1 MLVLFSVYSGCVDM
15 YGSAFTVNTYTKGV
29 RKGEG
34 PARCRSKGKWERSL
48 ARATHVPIQ
57 VRTIVLA
64 YSYSVEFYSYS

>member
-34 PARCRSKGKWERSL
+34 PARCRNKGKWERSL
-48 ARATHVPIQ
+48 ARASHVPIQ

-64 YSYSVEFYSYS
+64 YSYSVLVLVIL